1 MISHLK
7 KTFPVHVDLVHV
19 IVVVGVVFVFGIVDL
34 VSSDL
39 YSTEALLK
47 LTAADDDH
55 DLSPGS
61 NIVTL

>member
-1 MISHLK
+1 M
-7 KTFPVHVDLVHV
+7 HV
-19 IVVVGVVFVFGIVDL
+19 IVVVGVVVVFVVGVVDL

>member
-1 MISHLK
+1 M
-7 KTFPVHVDLVHV
+7 HV
-19 IVVVGVVFVFGIVDL
+19 IVVVGVVVVFVVGIVDL